1 MKSLLN
7 TVKQELTCRQES
19 FDVSLVQYLQCFAI
33 IDLEHRIQRD
43 FIALCA

>member
-7 TVKQELTCRQES
+7 KVKQELTCRQES
-19 FDVSLVQYLQCFAI
+19 FEISLVQYLQCFTV
-33 IDLEHRIQRD
+33 DLEQRIQRD